1 MNSFLR
7 DAVEGKKGQEVK
19 RYFLRF
25 GKGQYNRRFRISFQK
40 GKQIKIRASYE
51 FANDFVNFI
60 RENKDVKF
68 SGKVMSLDKIEG
80 KTGRKKGAS
89 YTYEI
94 TESSI
99 DEFENVYY
107 YLLNANA
114 GDIVLKIKKSLP
126 KPGKEEDKID
136 DKFCSLDLDLKY
148 WEKVKEM
155 FFWDVSDCKKANVEH
170 DIIVED
176 VELPKGEG
184 NPTKI
189 RELAVRKGKIVRRIE
204 CDGKQSEKEYKL
216 EI

>member
-176 VELPKGEG
+176 VELPKGEE